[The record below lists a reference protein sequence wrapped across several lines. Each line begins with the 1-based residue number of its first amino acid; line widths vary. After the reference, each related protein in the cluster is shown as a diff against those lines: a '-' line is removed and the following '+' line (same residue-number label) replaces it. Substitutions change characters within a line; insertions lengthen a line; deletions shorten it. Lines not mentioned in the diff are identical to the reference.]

1 MIPDTSSCSN
11 PGNTNSQNLDQLESD
26 HVITVMTVDDHYLVR
41 AGIKE
46 AIEHQSDLRLVAEAI
61 NGIEAIEKFHVV
73 HPEITLMDIS
83 MPKMDGVDALIAIR
97 RQSPFAKIIMLST
110 YSGDIRVRNAMRAGA
125 AGFLL
130 KNTLRTDL
138 LDVIRM
144 VHAGQSCITPEVA
157 MELAEYRDDGVLSP
171 RETEALK
178 LAAIG
183 QSNKRIASRMAITED
198 TVKAHMKSVL
208 YKLDANDR
216 THAVIIALQRGIIT
230 L

>member
-1 MIPDTSSCSN
+1 MNADTNSRSN
-11 PGNTNSQNLDQLESD
+11 PGNTDSENLDQLALD

-46 AIEHQSDLRLVAEAI
+46 AIEHQGDIRLVAEAN
-61 NGIEAIEKFHVV
+61 NGIEAIEQFHIV

-97 RQSPFAKIIMLST
+97 SHSPFAKIIMLST
-110 YSGDIRVRNAMRAGA
+110 YRGDIRVRNAMRAGA

-138 LDVIRM
+138 LDAIRM
-144 VHAGQSCITPEVA
+144 IHAGQSCIAPEVA
-157 MELAEYRDDGVLSP
+157 MELAEHGDDGVLSP